1 MRRAVLAAGLLL
13 AIAAG
18 RARAAAPAAAAA
30 PTYVGSD
37 TCAAC
42 HAELADAYEKT
53 PHAVPLAA
61 ATRPEAQRGCEACH
75 GPGSA
80 HAEAGGGKGVGG
92 LESFAPTRSARERS
106 AVCLA
111 CHGGEEHRF
120 DFRRSEHAASAVACT
135 DCHDPHRA
143 GSAHLLKAD
152 PPKLCYG
159 CHLEIR
165 AKFALP
171 EHHQVDEGV
180 LGCLDCHRAHGG
192 PNPAALRGVNNR
204 TCFRCHGDLESPFV
218 FEHEAVLAEG
228 CARCHDPHG
237 SVNRH
242 LLIRQQ
248 VAQLCYECHTVTPA
262 SHVQPSFR
270 DCTRCHVAI
279 HGSNVDPRFLE
290 R

>member
-1 MRRAVLAAGLLL
+1 MSRATLLAGLLL
-13 AIAAG
+13 AV
-18 RARAAAPAAAAA
+18 APGPAQADNPPAAA
-30 PTYVGSD
+30 PTYVGSE
-37 TCAAC
+37 TCATC
-42 HAELADAYEKT
+42 HADLAEAYEKT

-61 ATRPEAQRGCEACH
+61 ATRPESQRGCEACH

-92 LESFAPTRSARERS
+92 LQTFAPTRSARERS

-111 CHGGEEHRF
+111 CHGGEERRF
-120 DFRRSEHAASAVACT
+120 DFQRSEHAASAVACT

-152 PPKLCYG
+152 PPQLCYG
-159 CHLEIR
+159 CHLETR

-192 PNPAALRGVNNR
+192 PNPVALRGVNNR
-204 TCFRCHGDLESPFV
+204 TCFRCHGDLEGPFV

-228 CARCHDPHG
+228 CQRCHDPHG

-290 R
+290 Q